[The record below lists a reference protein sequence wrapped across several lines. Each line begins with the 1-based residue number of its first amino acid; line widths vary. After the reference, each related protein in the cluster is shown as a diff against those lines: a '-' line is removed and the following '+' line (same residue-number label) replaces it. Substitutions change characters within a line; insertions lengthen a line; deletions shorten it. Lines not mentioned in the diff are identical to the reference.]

1 MPPESH
7 TGLTP
12 TPAHERYEF
21 LDVLRGFALAGIVL
35 ANMVS
40 YSLYLYLPEEAKAR
54 VPAATWDGIIEFFEL
69 ALIEAKFY
77 TIFSVLFGVG
87 FSILIARAKA
97 NGLAFHRFFLRRMV
111 FLFFIGLAHAVL
123 FWHNDILA
131 AYAVCGA
138 LLLPFAAA
146 DNRTIL
152 LASVAAL
159 TAPAVV
165 SAAGV
170 LPADTFTGPRDLL
183 LATFG
188 FTTADRVDIW
198 AHGALPD
205 IVRLNIASWFGQVDY
220 VITSGM
226 IFRIY
231 GCFLLGLAIG
241 RNGIHARLGSY
252 SAIIQRTA
260 LFGLGIGIP
269 LNVVYALTFES
280 ESWVY
285 TTVATLGVVP
295 LSAGY
300 ASLLAVV
307 WMRNGRGL
315 TDVFGPVGR
324 MALTNYV
331 AQSLICALIFRG
343 VGLGLGGQLGPTLYL
358 PIGLTVYMTQVVI
371 SRAWLTRFQF
381 GPLEWLWRMLTY
393 GRRVRLLKTA
403 PVLAR

>member
-1 MPPESH
+1 MGVSVLDALSNSFH
-7 TGLTP
+7 GRAARTSNAHHAHAGLTP
-12 TPAHERYEF
+12 TPAQERYEF

-54 VPAATWDGIIEFFEL
+54 VHAATWDGIIEFFEL

-87 FSILIARAKA
+87 FSILLARAKA
-97 NGLAFHRFFLRRMV
+97 KRAFHPFFLRRML
-111 FLFFIGLAHAVL
+111 FLFLIGVVHAVL
-123 FWHNDILA
+123 FWHNDILE

-159 TAPAVV
+159 TAPAVI
-165 SAAGV
+165 SATGV
-170 LPADTFTGPRDLL
+170 LPADTFTGPRDVLL
-183 LATFG
+183 HAFG
-188 FTTADRVDIW
+188 FTTADKVDIW

-205 IVRLNIASWFGQVDY
+205 IVRLNIASWFDQVDY

-241 RNGIHARLGSY
+241 RNGIHARLDSY
-252 SAIIQRTA
+252 AAIIQRIA

-269 LNVVYALTFES
+269 LNVVYAWTFES

-285 TTVATLGVVP
+285 RTVATLGVIP
-295 LSAGY
+295 LSAG
-300 ASLLAVV
+300 
-307 WMRNGRGL
+307 
-315 TDVFGPVGR
+315 
-324 MALTNYV
+324 
-331 AQSLICALIFRG
+331 
-343 VGLGLGGQLGPTLYL
+343 
-358 PIGLTVYMTQVVI
+358 
-371 SRAWLTRFQF
+371 
-381 GPLEWLWRMLTY
+381 
-393 GRRVRLLKTA
+393 
-403 PVLAR
+403 